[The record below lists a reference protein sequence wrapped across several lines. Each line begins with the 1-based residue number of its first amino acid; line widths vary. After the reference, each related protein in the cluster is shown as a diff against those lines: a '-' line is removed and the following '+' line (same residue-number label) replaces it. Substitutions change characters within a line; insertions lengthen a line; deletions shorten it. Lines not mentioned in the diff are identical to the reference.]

1 MSDPN
6 TWPELPLNDWLS
18 TYQTLQLWTQIV
30 GKIRLT
36 LSPKVNHWWSASLY
50 VSPRG
55 LTTSTVPYGSEAFE
69 IEFDFIEHQLEI
81 RSSTGQ
87 RKSIA
92 LRPETVAAF
101 YEQVLSTLRG
111 MGFDVAINPKPQ
123 ELPNPILFDRD
134 RQHASYDPEYAH
146 RFWRILLEADMVM
159 NEFRSRF
166 IGKCSPV
173 QFFWGSFDLACTRFS
188 GRPAPPRKG
197 IITSEAYSHEVI
209 SHGFW
214 PGGGPS
220 AMGPAFYSYTAPAPA
235 GLADEKVKPAAT
247 FWSKEMSEFFLMY
260 DEVRR
265 AESPR
270 AMLLDFMESTYAA
283 GAKLANWDRAAL
295 ERPPSAKA
303 TDHP

>member
-92 LRPETVAAF
+92 LKPESVAVF
-101 YEQVLSTLRG
+101 YEQVLTTLRG

-134 RQHASYDPEYAH
+134 LQHASYDPEYAH
-146 RFWRILLEADMVM
+146 RFWRILLEVDMVM

-214 PGGGPS
+214 PGGGQ
-220 AMGPAFYSYTAPAPA
+220 MGPAFYSYTAPAPP
-235 GLADEKVKPAAT
+235 GLADEKVKPAAA

-270 AMLLDFMESTYAA
+270 ALLLDFMESTYAA

-295 ERPPSAKA
+295 ERSPSARA
-303 TDHP
+303 SDHP

>member
-92 LRPETVAAF
+92 LKPESVAVF
-101 YEQVLSTLRG
+101 YEQVLTTLRG

>member
-92 LRPETVAAF
+92 LKPESVAVF
-101 YEQVLSTLRG
+101 YEQVLTTLRG

-134 RQHASYDPEYAH
+134 LQHASYDPEYAH

-214 PGGGPS
+214 PGGGQ
-220 AMGPAFYSYTAPAPA
+220 MGPAFYSYTAPAPP
-235 GLADEKVKPAAT
+235 GLADEKVKPAAA

-270 AMLLDFMESTYAA
+270 ALLLDFMESTYAA

-295 ERPPSAKA
+295 ERSPSARA
-303 TDHP
+303 SDHP

>member
-1 MSDPN
+1 MSDPQV
-6 TWPELPLNDWLS
+6 WPELPVNEWLP

-92 LRPETVAAF
+92 LKPESVAVF
-101 YEQVLSTLRG
+101 YEQVLTTLRG

-134 RQHASYDPEYAH
+134 LQHASYDPEYAH

-214 PGGGPS
+214 PGGGQ
-220 AMGPAFYSYTAPAPA
+220 MGPAFYSYTAPAPP
-235 GLADEKVKPAAT
+235 GLADEKVKPAAA

-270 AMLLDFMESTYAA
+270 SLLLDFMESTYAA

-295 ERPPSAKA
+295 ERSPSARA
-303 TDHP
+303 SDHP

>member
-1 MSDPN
+1 MSDPQI
-6 TWPELPLNDWLS
+6 WPELPLNEWLA

-92 LRPETVAAF
+92 LKPETVAQF
-101 YEQVLSTLRG
+101 YEQVLATLSG

-123 ELPNPILFDRD
+123 ELPNPIPFDRD
-134 RQHASYDPEYAH
+134 LQHASYDPEFAH
-146 RFWRILLEADMVM
+146 RFWRILLEADIVM

-209 SHGFW
+209 SAGFW

-220 AMGPAFYSYTAPAPA
+220 AMGAAFYSYSAPAPA
-235 GLADEKVKPAAT
+235 GLAGEKIKPSAA

>member
-1 MSDPN
+1 
-6 TWPELPLNDWLS
+6 
-18 TYQTLQLWTQIV
+18 
-30 GKIRLT
+30 
-36 LSPKVNHWWSASLY
+36 
-50 VSPRG
+50 
-55 LTTSTVPYGSEAFE
+55 
-69 IEFDFIEHQLEI
+69 
-81 RSSTGQ
+81 
-87 RKSIA
+87 
-92 LRPETVAAF
+92 
-101 YEQVLSTLRG
+101 
-111 MGFDVAINPKPQ
+111 MGFDVAINTKPQ

-134 RQHASYDPEYAH
+134 VQHASYDREYAH

-173 QFFWGSFDLACTRFS
+173 QFFWGSFDLACSRFS

-209 SHGFW
+209 SAGFW
-214 PGGGPS
+214 PGGA

-235 GLADEKVKPAAT
+235 GLGDEKVKPAAA

-260 DEVRR
+260 DDVRR

>member
-1 MSDPN
+1 MSDTH
-6 TWPELPLNDWLS
+6 TWPELPLNEWLA

-50 VSPRG
+50 VSPCG

-81 RSSTGQ
+81 RSSNGQ

-92 LRPETVAAF
+92 LKPETVAEF
-101 YEQVLSTLRG
+101 YEQVLTTLSA
-111 MGFDVAINPKPQ
+111 MGFDVAINTKPQ
-123 ELPNPILFDRD
+123 ELPHPILFDRD
-134 RQHASYDPEYAH
+134 LQHASYDPEYAH

-209 SHGFW
+209 SAGFW

-235 GLADEKVKPAAT
+235 GLADEKIKPAGA

-260 DEVRR
+260 DQVRR

>member
-1 MSDPN
+1 MSDPQI
-6 TWPELPLNDWLS
+6 WPELPLNEWLA

-87 RKSIA
+87 RKSIE
-92 LRPETVAAF
+92 LKPETVATF
-101 YEQVLSTLRG
+101 YDQVLATLRV
-111 MGFDVAINPKPQ
+111 MGFDVAINTKPQ

-134 RQHASYDPEYAH
+134 VQHASYDREYAH

-173 QFFWGSFDLACTRFS
+173 QFFWGSFDLACSRFS

-209 SHGFW
+209 SAGFW
-214 PGGGPS
+214 PGGA

-235 GLADEKVKPAAT
+235 GLGDEKVKPAAA

-260 DEVRR
+260 DDVRR

-295 ERPPSAKA
+295 ERPPAAKA
-303 TDHP
+303 SDHP

>member
-92 LRPETVAAF
+92 LKPESVAVF
-101 YEQVLSTLRG
+101 YEQVLTTLRG

-134 RQHASYDPEYAH
+134 LQHASYDPEYAH

-214 PGGGPS
+214 PGGGQ
-220 AMGPAFYSYTAPAPA
+220 MGPAFYSYTAPAPP
-235 GLADEKVKPAAT
+235 GLADEKVKPAAA

-270 AMLLDFMESTYAA
+270 ALLLDFMESTYAA